1 MSSDT
6 YTPPEHGWTCF
17 HCGENFPGTRA
28 GEKAA
33 REHFSKT
40 PLLPPECLEAA
51 SPARKLARR
60 ARLAEARVRSAE
72 REYENLLNT
81 HLALAEEMR
90 QLRRVLNASRFGNS
104 LMAADALQGRVL
116 AAEAVVEYIAQRF
129 PNIVQKA
136 RQSV

>member
-1 MSSDT
+1 MASDT
-6 YTPPEHGWTCF
+6 YPIGGWTCF
-17 HCGENFPGTRA
+17 HCSAHFPGTRA

-60 ARLAEARVRSAE
+60 ARLADASSREAHKESE
-72 REYENLLNT
+72 RFLHQN
-81 HLALAEEMR
+81 LALAEEMR
-90 QLRRVLNASRFGNS
+90 QAKRRLGVTGRTS
-104 LMAADALQGRVL
+104 LDQEIDSLQGRVL